1 MAAQVL
7 GSQYPEGVAT
17 HSHSPSAV
25 SWPAIIA
32 GAFVAAAVSLI
43 FFALGSGLGFAA
55 MSPWQ
60 GKGVSGVSVAVS
72 AAIWLILTQWIS
84 AGVGG
89 YIAGR
94 LRTRWIGTHTH
105 EVFFRDTAHGLIT
118 WAVASVLVA
127 FTLAS
132 ALSSTVAGAGH
143 AAGHLTGP
151 VMRAA
156 GRHSMHEAPPMRDAG
171 ANSGEMTPKA
181 ASVADYNLERL
192 LRPADAGAATQTA
205 SDPKPEVAH
214 IIANAVATGSLA
226 EADRAYLAQIVA
238 QRSGVSLQ
246 DAQKRVDDFTAS
258 AMDVEAK
265 AKAAADAARKRAAE
279 ASIYLALSLL
289 VGAFIASVSAALG
302 GRLRDEHP

>member
-7 GSQYPEGVAT
+7 SGQYPEGAGVVTT
-17 HSHSPSAV
+17 HSHSQTAV

-43 FFALGSGLGFAA
+43 LFALGSGLGFAA
-55 MSPWQ
+55 MSPWP
-60 GKGVSGVSVAVS
+60 GEGASGVSVAVT

-118 WAVASVLVA
+118 WAVASVLVTA
-127 FTLAS
+127 TVAA
-132 ALSSTVAGAGH
+132 ALSATIGGAGH
-143 AAGHLTGP
+143 LAAPLMGNVGS
-151 VMRAA
+151 
-156 GRHSMHEAPPMRDAG
+156 HSMHGAPP
-171 ANSGEMTPKA
+171 NSGTGSGEIMPKA
-181 ASVADYNLERL
+181 ASVADYNLDRL
-192 LRPADAGAATQTA
+192 LRPADAGAGTQTTP
-205 SDPKPEVAH
+205 DPKPEVAR
-214 IIANAVATGSLA
+214 IISNAVATGGLA
-226 EADRAYLAQIVA
+226 ESDRAYLAQVVA
-238 QRSGVSLQ
+238 QRSGASPQ

-258 AMDVEAK
+258 AMDAEAK
-265 AKAAADAARKRAAE
+265 VKAAADTARKRAAE

>member
-7 GSQYPEGVAT
+7 GSQYPEGVT
-17 HSHSPSAV
+17 TQSHSRSAV

-43 FFALGSGLGFAA
+43 LFSLGSGLGFAA
-55 MSPWQ
+55 MSPWP
-60 GKGVSGVSVAVS
+60 GRGVSGVSVAAT
-72 AAIWLILTQWIS
+72 AAIWLVLTQWIS

-118 WAVASVLVA
+118 WAVASVLVTA
-127 FTLAS
+127 TLAA
-132 ALSSTVAGAGH
+132 ALSSAVAGAGH
-143 AAGHLTGP
+143 LTGAAMGAAGQH
-151 VMRAA
+151 A
-156 GRHSMHEAPPMRDAG
+156 MHEASP
-171 ANSGEMTPKA
+171 NSGEMIPKA
-181 ASVADYNLERL
+181 ASVADYNLDRL
-192 LRPADAGAATQTA
+192 LRPSDSGAATQPA
-205 SDPKPEVAH
+205 SDPKPEVAR
-214 IIANAVATGSLA
+214 IMANAVATGSLS
-226 EADRAYLAQIVA
+226 EADRAYLAQLVA
-238 QRSGVSLQ
+238 QRSGLNPQ

-258 AMDVEAK
+258 AMEAEAK
-265 AKAAADAARKRAAE
+265 VKAAADTARKRAAE

>member
-1 MAAQVL
+1 MT
-7 GSQYPEGVAT
+7 T
-17 HSHSPSAV
+17 HSHPQTAV

-43 FFALGSGLGFAA
+43 LFALGSGLGFAA
-55 MSPWQ
+55 VSPWP
-60 GKGVSGVSVAVS
+60 GKGVSGMSVAVT
-72 AAIWLILTQWIS
+72 AAISLILTQWIS

-118 WAVASVLVA
+118 WAVASVLVTA
-127 FTLAS
+127 TLAA
-132 ALSSTVAGAGH
+132 ALSSTLGG
-143 AAGHLTGP
+143 AGHLTGS
-151 VMRAA
+151 VLGAA
-156 GRHSMHEAPPMRDAG
+156 GQHAMHEGPPNLGAG
-171 ANSGEMTPKA
+171 PGEGMSKA
-181 ASVADYNLERL
+181 ASVADYNLDRL
-192 LRPADAGAATQTA
+192 LRPGDAGAATQTA
-205 SDPKPEVAH
+205 PDPRPEVGR

-226 EADRAYLAQIVA
+226 ESDRAYLAQVVA
-238 QRSGVSLQ
+238 QRSGVSPQ

-258 AMDVEAK
+258 AMEAEAK
-265 AKAAADAARKRAAE
+265 LKAAADAARKRAAE